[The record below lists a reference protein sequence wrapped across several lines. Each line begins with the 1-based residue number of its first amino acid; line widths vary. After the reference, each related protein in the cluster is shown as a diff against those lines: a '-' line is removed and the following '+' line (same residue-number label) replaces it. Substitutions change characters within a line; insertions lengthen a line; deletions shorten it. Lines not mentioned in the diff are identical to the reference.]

1 MNSDNSRSFS
11 CFFTLVWISDETCE
25 DGDEKSNCSMD
36 LKVIITLTLYS
47 KKEIR
52 SDAWTRNV
60 CKAYCKSNLEIFSN
74 KRRLF
79 GIEKSMRKSSATH
92 AHFIRTFGTL
102 S

>member
-25 DGDEKSNCSMD
+25 DGDQKSNCSMD
-36 LKVIITLTLYS
+36 LKVIITLTPYS

-52 SDAWTRNV
+52 SDALTRNV
-60 CKAYCKSNLEIFSN
+60 CKAYFKSNLAIFSN